1 MWNFVQSLQQP
12 PVQAAV
18 ITATATCLSALI
30 GFTAVFIQIGR
41 QGRNAIKAN
50 TKNEE
55 LKRKVEIYER
65 MLEAT
70 RTAAVAALDVTGYL
84 GRFRSSL
91 DLRDVFPQ
99 WGKMHPPA
107 ERYVEYQGLYNEA
120 STGFIGVITVI
131 ESWHI
136 IEPKL
141 DVFSLA
147 ISAGL
152 DELRKT
158 DRAPNL
164 IMKAMP
170 FPGHESSW
178 AMPDA
183 VERKALE
190 ELIDQKTFEINR
202 LSAWVADFQ
211 VEMQVLLLGDLF
223 LKPIVRRNPPDPKQF
238 CISLDRY
245 EEVKRKLHAFDFIRR
260 GEELDAQQRAHFA
273 KNKS

>member
-1 MWNFVQSLQQP
+1 MLDLFFKLAP

-18 ITATATCLSALI
+18 ITATATCASALI
-30 GFTAVFIQIGR
+30 GFTAVFVQIGR
-41 QGRNAIKAN
+41 QGRNAIRAN

-65 MLEAT
+65 TLEAT
-70 RTAAVAALDVTGYL
+70 RKAAVAALDLTAYL
-84 GRFRSSL
+84 RRFRTSL
-91 DLRDVFPQ
+91 DLRDIFPHM
-99 WGKMHPPA
+99 GSAHAPA
-107 ERYVEYQGLYNEA
+107 ERYMEYQQLYNDA
-120 STGFIGVITVI
+120 STSFIGVMTVI

-141 DVFSLA
+141 DVFRLA

-164 IMKAMP
+164 IMKTMP
-170 FPGHESSW
+170 VPGHELSW

-190 ELIDQKTFEINR
+190 ELIDQKTFEIGR
-202 LSAWVADFQ
+202 LSAWMADFQ

-223 LKPIVRRNPPDPKQF
+223 PKPIERRNPPDPKQF
-238 CISLDRY
+238 CIRLDRY
-245 EEVKRKLHAFDFIRR
+245 EEVKRKLKAFDVIRQ
-260 GEELDAQQRAHFA
+260 GDELDAQQRAHFA
-273 KNKS
+273 KNMS